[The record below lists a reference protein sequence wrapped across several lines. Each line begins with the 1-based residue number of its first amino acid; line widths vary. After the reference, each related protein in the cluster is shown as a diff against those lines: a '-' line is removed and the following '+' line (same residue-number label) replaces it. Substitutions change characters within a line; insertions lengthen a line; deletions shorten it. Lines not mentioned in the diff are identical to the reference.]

1 MCIRDSH
8 RSERL
13 AALLGGFPP
22 IHWFVLS
29 QLAISI
35 LLAFLIESN
44 QEVLQFLNSLQLRV
58 LFALIVAV
66 CSGTATLCLDL
77 TDPFRGRFS
86 VVTATAQIVRLEDLL
101 VDDVDAAERL
111 VDDAQTQG
119 VLDAVFFHT
128 LTSGFAAPVRAVGDV
143 VSYAVRPISRRK
155 RRRTDD
161 S

>member
-1 MCIRDSH
+1 M
-8 RSERL
+8 
-13 AALLGGFPP
+13 
-22 IHWFVLS
+22 
-29 QLAISI
+29 
-35 LLAFLIESN
+35 AFLIESN
-44 QEVLQFLNSLQLRV
+44 QEVLQFLNSLQLRF

-86 VVTATAQIVRLEDLL
+86 VVTATSQIVRLEDLL

-119 VLDAVFFHT
+119 ILDAVFFHIF
-128 LTSGFAAPVRAVGDV
+128 TSGLAAPVRAVGDV
-143 VSYAVRPISRRK
+143 VSYAARPISRM
-155 RRRTDD
+155 RRRRSAAED

>member
-1 MCIRDSH
+1 MSLRPW
-8 RSERL
+8 L
-13 AALLGGFPP
+13 AEHGCSAATS
-22 IHWFVLS
+22 VL
-29 QLAISI
+29 
-35 LLAFLIESN
+35 
-44 QEVLQFLNSLQLRV
+44 EVN
-58 LFALIVAV
+58 
-66 CSGTATLCLDL
+66 G
-77 TDPFRGRFS
+77 
-86 VVTATAQIVRLEDLL
+86 IVRLEDLL

>member
-1 MCIRDSH
+1 MGGGARG
-8 RSERL
+8 EEEE
-13 AALLGGFPP
+13 LGNDP
-22 IHWFVLS
+22 HAVSW
-29 QLAISI
+29 IS
-35 LLAFLIESN
+35 
-44 QEVLQFLNSLQLRV
+44 
-58 LFALIVAV
+58 
-66 CSGTATLCLDL
+66 GCL
-77 TDPFRGRFS
+77 
-86 VVTATAQIVRLEDLL
+86 
-101 VDDVDAAERL
+101 DDVDAAERL

>member
-1 MCIRDSH
+1 MSRPDGSISRK
-8 RSERL
+8 
-13 AALLGGFPP
+13 
-22 IHWFVLS
+22 VLS
-29 QLAISI
+29 
-35 LLAFLIESN
+35 SN
-44 QEVLQFLNSLQLRV
+44 SDGADR
-58 LFALIVAV
+58 AA
-66 CSGTATLCLDL
+66 
-77 TDPFRGRFS
+77 
-86 VVTATAQIVRLEDLL
+86 EDLL